1 MAYQDWYTAASINAQ
16 TPAGALP
23 PALVPSSN
31 SVLDEQSDPGGY
43 TSSNPSIFN
52 ATSPSNTPVSST
64 NQISQ
69 IMNSVN
75 PSPLVEGSAQGT
87 TGMGYGSAPMSWN
100 QMSTGGPT
108 GPSTPGTGSTNSGI
122 THNYGEGALYE
133 TFGTDSEGIAAA
145 NKFNDI
151 ITEGRQKNPHYS
163 NTAWLGNVANSII
176 NTTAALNPT
185 VGALKDGMDAVNL
198 PTNFNVEGD
207 TNEFLKPGWSA
218 TTLPNGVSLG
228 GLPNETRPSE
238 YGNHLNIESSGGKKA
253 ATSALMNQQLGIDSD
268 WWTEVMDAGVVDV
281 TSDADDDIVNSL
293 KGTAG
298 TLQSNTPWGT
308 AVI

>member
-16 TPAGALP
+16 TPSGALP

-75 PSPLVEGSAQGT
+75 PSPLAEKPAQGT
-87 TGMGYGSAPMSWN
+87 AGMGYGSAPMSWN

-122 THNYGEGALYE
+122 THNYGDSALYE
-133 TFGTDSEGIAAA
+133 AFGTDSEGIAAA
-145 NKFNDI
+145 NSMSDI
-151 ITEGRQKNPHYS
+151 ISSGRQENPAYNPS
-163 NTAWLGNVANSII
+163 AIWATGLNAVI
-176 NTTAALNPT
+176 NTTADNIPAVGMAQDALNAA
-185 VGALKDGMDAVNL
+185 GVN
-198 PTNFNVEGD
+198 TNFNVQGD
-207 TNEFLKPGWSA
+207 TNKYKRPGWSPPEMEGA
-218 TTLPNGVSLG
+218 
-228 GLPNETRPSE
+228 E
-238 YGNHLNIESSGGKKA
+238 YGNQFDMNTSEGISQSLGSMLNQ
-253 ATSALMNQQLGIDSD
+253 NLGIDKD
-268 WWTEVMDAGVVDV
+268 WWTEVLNQGKVSVTDDSDWILENSQPVGGSVNAG
-281 TSDADDDIVNSL
+281 SSL
-293 KGTAG
+293 
-298 TLQSNTPWGT
+298 
-308 AVI
+308 V